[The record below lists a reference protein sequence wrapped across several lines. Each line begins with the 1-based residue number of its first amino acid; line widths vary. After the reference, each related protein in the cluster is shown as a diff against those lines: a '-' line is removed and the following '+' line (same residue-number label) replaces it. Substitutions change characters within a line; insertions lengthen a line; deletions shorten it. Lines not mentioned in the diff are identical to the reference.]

1 MADGF
6 RRPDP
11 LVFDD
16 KIADNWRVFEQ
27 EYDIFI
33 GAAHCDKPDRTKA
46 YILLNLVGSE
56 AIEREHTFTYAVA
69 QLDDDGDVVRPAESR
84 ENPECLKQKFRD
96 ICNPQ
101 TNISMERHSFN
112 TRNRKPGET
121 VESYQSALRNKPKT
135 CDFVALQDER
145 NEEAG

>member
-33 GAAHCDKPDRTKA
+33 VAAHGDKPDRTKA
-46 YILLNLVGSE
+46 YILLNLARSK
-56 AIEREHTFTYAVA
+56 AIERERTFTYAVA
-69 QLDDDGDVVRPAESR
+69 QLGDDGDVVRPDVSR
-84 ENPECLKQKFRD
+84 ENPECLTQKFRD

-101 TNISMERHSFN
+101 TNITIERHYFN
-112 TRNRKPGET
+112 TRNQKPGET
-121 VESYQSALRNKPKT
+121 VEPKR
-135 CDFVALQDER
+135 VILEHYR
-145 NEEAG
+145 MN